1 MKKLTKI
8 VATISDM
15 NCEPEFLDRLYK
27 AGMNVVRLNT
37 AHQSHADALKVVE
50 NVRKV
55 SNKIALL
62 VDTKGPEI
70 RTTKAVDKIMVK
82 SGDLIKF
89 KGDPNGISSP
99 EMVYVSYPNFAKDIP
114 DGSTIL
120 IDDGDIELVAIRHE
134 GDVVICEV
142 RNEGS
147 IKGRKSVNIPSVH
160 IKLPSLSEKDKG
172 FIKFAVEQDLD
183 FIAHSFVRNKE
194 DVKAVQDILDE
205 LNSKI
210 RIIAKIE
217 NQAGVDNI
225 DEILDVVHGV
235 MIARGDLA
243 IEIPRERIPAI
254 QKKII
259 RKCMEKR
266 KVVITATQMLHSM
279 IENPRPTRAEVSDIA
294 TAIYDGTDA
303 VMLSGETAYG
313 KYPEESVKVMAS
325 VAKEVE
331 QSKGYYDANLPVV
344 ALSSE
349 VSGWLCQSAVEAATT
364 LNTQAIVAD
373 TTSGRTIRNLA
384 GFRGNRPIFAMAYSR
399 HTMRLLSLS
408 YGVHVN
414 FIEKR
419 NTPDEFMCA
428 GLAKLM
434 ERNYLHTD
442 DRIVVIAGSF
452 GRGTGASFIEIGNV
466 GKLHNRFLSRKNNP
480 IDGLNE

>member
-8 VATISDM
+8 VATISDKR
-15 NCEPEFLDRLYK
+15 CEPEFLKRLYR

-37 AHQSHADALKVVE
+37 AHQTHDDALKVIE
-50 NVRKV
+50 SVREV
-55 SNKIALL
+55 SNKIGILL
-62 VDTKGPEI
+62 DTKGPEI
-70 RTTKAVDKIMVK
+70 RTTAATDKIPVK
-82 SGDLIKF
+82 SGDFIKM
-89 KGDPNGISSP
+89 KGDPNGISSS
-99 EMVYVSYPNFAKDIP
+99 EMVCVSYPDFARDIP
-114 DGSTIL
+114 DGSIIL
-120 IDDGDIELVAIRHE
+120 IDDGDIELRAVKHE
-134 GDVVICEV
+134 ADYVICEV
-142 RNEGS
+142 RNEGY

-172 FIKFAVEQDLD
+172 FIRFAIEQDLD

-205 LNSKI
+205 QNSKI
-210 RIIAKIE
+210 KIIAKIE
-217 NQAGVDNI
+217 NQEGVDNI

-235 MIARGDLA
+235 MVARGDLA
-243 IEIPRERIPAI
+243 IEVPRERIPAI
-254 QKKII
+254 QKMII
-259 RKCMEKR
+259 RRCMEKR

-279 IENPRPTRAEVSDIA
+279 IDNPRPTRAEVSDIA

-313 KYPEESVKVMAS
+313 KYPEEAVKVMTS

-331 QSKGYYDANLPVV
+331 QNKKPYADDLAIV

-349 VSGWLCQSAVEAATT
+349 VSGWLCQSAVEAATK

-399 HTMRLLSLS
+399 HTMRVLSLS

-414 FIEKR
+414 YIERR

-428 GLAKLM
+428 GLAKLV
-434 ERNYLHTD
+434 EREYLKND
-442 DRIVVIAGSF
+442 DPIVVIAGSF
-452 GRGTGASFIEIGNV
+452 GKGTGASFIEIGKV
-466 GKLHNRFLSRKNNP
+466 GMLHNRFLVSR
-480 IDGLNE
+480 I

>member
-8 VATISDM
+8 VATISDLH
-15 NCEPEFLDRLYK
+15 CEPAFLERLYK

-37 AHQSHADALKVVE
+37 AHQTHADALKVVE
-50 NVRKV
+50 NVRMV
-55 SNKIALL
+55 SNKIAILL
-62 VDTKGPEI
+62 DTKGPEI
-70 RTTKAVDKIMVK
+70 RTTQAVDKIMVK
-82 SGDLIKF
+82 SGDIVKL
-89 KGDPNGISSP
+89 KGDPDGISSS
-99 EMVYVSYPNFAKDIP
+99 EMIYVSYPDFAKDIP
-114 DGSTIL
+114 DGSIIL
-120 IDDGDIELVAIRHE
+120 IDDGDIELKAIRHE

-147 IKGRKSVNIPSVH
+147 IKGRKSINIPSVH
-160 IKLPSLSEKDKG
+160 IKLPSLSEKDIE
-172 FIKFAVEQDLD
+172 FIRFAVDNDLD

-205 LNSKI
+205 KQSRMK
-210 RIIAKIE
+210 IIAKIE
-217 NQAGVDNI
+217 NQEGVDNI

-243 IEIPRERIPAI
+243 IEVPRERIPGI
-254 QKKII
+254 QKMMI
-259 RKCMEKR
+259 RRCLEKR

-331 QSKGYYDANLPVV
+331 RTKNPYIDDLPLA

-349 VSGWLCQSAVEAATT
+349 VSGWLCQSAVQAAAK
-364 LNTQAIVAD
+364 LDTQAIVAD

-384 GFRGNRPIFAMAYSR
+384 GFRGNRPIYAMAYSR
-399 HTMRLLSLS
+399 HTMRVLALS

-419 NTPDEFMCA
+419 NTPDEFMSA

-434 ERNYLHTD
+434 DNSYLHAD
-442 DRIVVIAGSF
+442 DQVVVIAGSF
-452 GRGTGASFIEIGNV
+452 GRGMGASFIEIGKV
-466 GKLHNRFLSRKNNP
+466 GKLHNRFSVSR
-480 IDGLNE
+480 L

>member
-8 VATISDM
+8 VATISDKR
-15 NCEPEFLDRLYK
+15 CEPEFLKRLYR

-37 AHQSHADALKVVE
+37 AHQTHDDALKVIE
-50 NVRKV
+50 SVRQV
-55 SNKIALL
+55 SNKIGILL
-62 VDTKGPEI
+62 DTKGPEI
-70 RTTKAVDKIMVK
+70 RTTAATDKISVK
-82 SGDLIKF
+82 SGDFIKM
-89 KGDPNGISSP
+89 KGDPNGISSS
-99 EMVYVSYPNFAKDIP
+99 EMVYVSYPDFARDIP
-114 DGSTIL
+114 DGSIIL
-120 IDDGDIELVAIRHE
+120 IDDGDIEFRAVKHE
-134 GDVVICEV
+134 ADYVICEV
-142 RNEGS
+142 RNEGY

-172 FIKFAVEQDLD
+172 FIRFAVEQDLD

-205 LNSKI
+205 QNSKI
-210 RIIAKIE
+210 KIIAKIE
-217 NQAGVDNI
+217 NQEGVDNI

-235 MIARGDLA
+235 MVARGDLA
-243 IEIPRERIPAI
+243 IEVPRERIPAI
-254 QKKII
+254 QKMII
-259 RKCMEKR
+259 RRCMEKR

-279 IENPRPTRAEVSDIA
+279 IDNPRPTRAEVSDIA

-313 KYPEESVKVMAS
+313 KYPEEAVKVMTS

-331 QSKGYYDANLPVV
+331 QSKKSYADDLPIV

-349 VSGWLCQSAVEAATT
+349 VSGWLCQSAVEAATK

-399 HTMRLLSLS
+399 HTMRVLSLS

-414 FIEKR
+414 YIERR

-428 GLAKLM
+428 GLAKLV
-434 ERNYLHTD
+434 EREYLKND
-442 DRIVVIAGSF
+442 DQIVVIAGSF
-452 GRGTGASFIEIGNV
+452 GKGTGASFIEIGKV
-466 GKLHNRFLSRKNNP
+466 GMLHNRFKVSR
-480 IDGLNE
+480 I